1 MELGATIEEIAE
13 QMENLFITVDVVST
27 STQEMSA
34 SSNQIDENVQSLV
47 VMSRQTSQAVSTLNG
62 RIANIEISA
71 TTTGKLAAQAAEDA
85 GLGMTAVETSLDG
98 INKMS
103 DVIHKAG
110 IVIRDLGEQS
120 ESIGQILTV
129 IDDVADQTSLLA
141 LNATIIAAQAGERG
155 NAFGVVADEI
165 RDLANRTA
173 VSTKE
178 IAKIIKGLQ
187 NTATEAVE
195 VVELG
200 RERAEKEV
208 SRAQDAGQALKKIRQ
223 STEDARSHVDGIVKS
238 AQEQVGDSQQID
250 TSVREITNML
260 TQIAAALQQLSTGIK
275 QTAESSEDMREI
287 AGRVKSSTEEQ
298 AAGSR
303 HIAENM
309 ETIREMITRIDEATR
324 DQTVRTEETVASV
337 TNIHN
342 IAETTVDKSEELDK
356 VVQLLMNQTDTL
368 NTEMGSFKV

>member
-1 MELGATIEEIAE
+1 MNSIKSHIIPQKPSFIPIEGPDELDYKAICVFTACGFFLDTDTYYKNRKTLEP
-13 QMENLFITVDVVST
+13 
-27 STQEMSA
+27 A
-34 SSNQIDENVQSLV
+34 SNISFDENGKLV
-47 VMSRQTSQAVSTLNG
+47 GSKPWFKWHYSPR
-62 RIANIEISA
+62 EISFQQVLEEY
-71 TTTGKLAAQAAEDA
+71 TTLFE
-85 GLGMTAVETSLDG
+85 
-98 INKMS
+98 
-103 DVIHKAG
+103 
-110 IVIRDLGEQS
+110 
-120 ESIGQILTV
+120 
-129 IDDVADQTSLLA
+129 
-141 LNATIIAAQAGERG
+141 TII
-155 NAFGVVADEI
+155 
-165 RDLANRTA
+165 
-173 VSTKE
+173 
-178 IAKIIKGLQ
+178 
-187 NTATEAVE
+187 
-195 VVELG
+195 
-200 RERAEKEV
+200 
-208 SRAQDAGQALKKIRQ
+208 
-223 STEDARSHVDGIVKS
+223 
-238 AQEQVGDSQQID
+238 QEQVGDSQQID

-342 IAETTVDKSEELDK
+342 IAETTVDRSEELDK